1 MKQRKQKPKTKWW
14 QKLLITLGAIV
25 AALALAAG
33 GLFLYMYIT
42 QRYDYLYMMG
52 ATKEQ
57 VQRFLHQG
65 KEDVPDMANEAQ
77 MVNPNINQAMARAPG
92 WRQIV
97 QNSRFLPGTL
107 VKDNPTSEAF
117 GFRSHQYGSAYPVI
131 DGSTVMIPLGIECVR
146 QHWGTK
152 NVENEVNI
160 VQFSTTH
167 YAYEALFQ
175 RLPGATFWYVP
186 PELENKTVYD
196 TDLVSGVH
204 FDEFEKNAMW
214 ITPER
219 PVELF
224 LGTAPSPEELAMAE
238 EYGVTPVIK
247 PICWDAFV
255 FITHKDNPVESL
267 TLDQLRGIFSGEI
280 TNWKEVGGR
289 DEAIRAFQREPGSG
303 SQTGMDDLVMQ
314 GTPMADPK
322 TVLIEETMAGL
333 VERVAEYQN
342 GAGSIGYTYRYYI
355 DRLYKSDQIKTIAI
369 EGVSPTD
376 ENIKSEAYPL
386 SVNYVGV
393 FRQGEE
399 DQPGGLFL
407 DWLLSAEGQAC
418 VVQAGY
424 IPLEMTNR

>member
-1 MKQRKQKPKTKWW
+1 MKKPKQEKKKLKRW

-33 GLFLYMYIT
+33 GLFLYVYLT

-57 VQRFLHQG
+57 VQRFLDQG
-65 KEDVPDMANEAQ
+65 KEDVPDKANEDS
-77 MVNPNINQAMARAPG
+77 PNINQSMERAKN
-92 WRQIV
+92 WQQIV
-97 QNSRFLPGTL
+97 QDSQFP
-107 VKDNPTSEAF
+107 F
-117 GFRSHQYGSAYPVI
+117 GQFAPLTGGYHTNHMWQMYSAYPVI

-146 QHWGTK
+146 QHWGTT
-152 NVENEVNI
+152 NVENEVCI
-160 VQFSTTH
+160 VRFSTTH
-167 YAYEALFQ
+167 DAYEKLFQ
-175 RLPGATFWYVP
+175 RGPANPFWYVP
-186 PELENKTVYD
+186 PEIENNIIYD
-196 TDLVSGVH
+196 TNGLFGEH
-204 FDEFEKNAMW
+204 YAEFEAAAYYVN
-214 ITPER
+214 PGR

-224 LGTAPSPEELAMAE
+224 LGTAPSPEELTMAE
-238 EYGVTPVIK
+238 ENGVTPVIK

-280 TNWKEVGGR
+280 TNWKEVGGK

-369 EGVSPTD
+369 EGVAPTD

-393 FRQGEE
+393 IRQGEE

-418 VVQAGY
+418 VAQAGY
-424 IPLEMTNR
+424 IPLEMK